1 MFEPMQAC
9 WFDTPVFYTLLS
21 SEVVSFIWMCACVSS
36 ACVSSTVKVHAC
48 YQENSF
54 TFVKTYLHVVVCIM
68 IWRKWILWMN
78 ILMMNVLYQW
88 RYHSIYCLM
97 IYSMVSPHSS
107 MTSLNGQIHRQAGCW
122 SCCRSSTQLGVKRW
136 WDTTGRDWRRDVDP
150 CGGFLKWYEIG
161 LPLNHLFE

>member
-54 TFVKTYLHVVVCIM
+54 TFVKTYLHVVVCI
-68 IWRKWILWMN
+68 
-78 ILMMNVLYQW
+78 
-88 RYHSIYCLM
+88 CLM
-97 IYSMVSPHSS
+97 IYSIPDAPCMVYLPTFGWFLGQMLVNIPYMELMGMVSPHTS
-107 MTSLNGQIHRQAGCW
+107 MAWMARSIARLDVGVAAGLQRNLAWKDGETRLAETGDAMWIHV
-122 SCCRSSTQLGVKRW
+122 GVS
-136 WDTTGRDWRRDVDP
+136 
-150 CGGFLKWYEIG
+150 
-161 LPLNHLFE
+161 